1 MLWQAIV
8 NRQSFEFKKGGSLGL
23 LVIIGGYPDIGKGT
37 LTAVSGYL
45 LQRAGLRVAPIKYD
59 GFLNRQPGLLPDYHS
74 RAHFQYANEE
84 IFALEDGWAADNDLG
99 YHERFMDVAL
109 KRTHQLT
116 NGEAFEAVF
125 ERENS
130 AYYPTGE
137 ILNFN
142 HVRDVLKEWI
152 LGHLETNELVVL
164 ELGGTVGDRES
175 EVMFDAVQGLRR
187 RGEHVIAVAL
197 AAPYFPTSDAQGFA
211 ESRCTKLARQS
222 AGMARKLGLPPDVI
236 LLRASKGVT
245 VSASDRKYIAFEVGL
260 DASRIMACP
269 YTKSV
274 YELPSALIA
283 QGFAS
288 VLGELFGIDVPVTD
302 GPLEEYCRLQSRA
315 SDVLKVA
322 LPGKNRPSDSQVS
335 LEEALTHAA
344 TRRGAL
350 IERVWLEDLAESDS
364 ASRPE
369 LKGIDA
375 LVVPDV
381 LADTSLVTRALRLA
395 RETSLP
401 TLAISHGAD
410 LMVLEFAR
418 NVCGAEQAFIEE
430 LEEGQGDMKIFQ
442 AAPACGK
449 WPVYFKPDSLL
460 ARLYLMPEII
470 ERSRHNSWASESL
483 VHAVQE
489 RGLMLTGVGRDGT
502 PETFELPGHPFFIA
516 MKPRPEYQSRPMRP
530 NAPFLGL
537 IDAALARRK
546 RAKESS

>member
-175 EVMFDAVQGLRR
+175 EV
-187 RGEHVIAVAL
+187 
-197 AAPYFPTSDAQGFA
+197 
-211 ESRCTKLARQS
+211 
-222 AGMARKLGLPPDVI
+222 
-236 LLRASKGVT
+236 
-245 VSASDRKYIAFEVGL
+245 
-260 DASRIMACP
+260 
-269 YTKSV
+269 
-274 YELPSALIA
+274 
-283 QGFAS
+283 
-288 VLGELFGIDVPVTD
+288 
-302 GPLEEYCRLQSRA
+302 
-315 SDVLKVA
+315 
-322 LPGKNRPSDSQVS
+322 
-335 LEEALTHAA
+335 
-344 TRRGAL
+344 
-350 IERVWLEDLAESDS
+350 
-364 ASRPE
+364 
-369 LKGIDA
+369 
-375 LVVPDV
+375 
-381 LADTSLVTRALRLA
+381 
-395 RETSLP
+395 
-401 TLAISHGAD
+401 
-410 LMVLEFAR
+410 
-418 NVCGAEQAFIEE
+418 
-430 LEEGQGDMKIFQ
+430 
-442 AAPACGK
+442 
-449 WPVYFKPDSLL
+449 
-460 ARLYLMPEII
+460 
-470 ERSRHNSWASESL
+470 
-483 VHAVQE
+483 
-489 RGLMLTGVGRDGT
+489 
-502 PETFELPGHPFFIA
+502 
-516 MKPRPEYQSRPMRP
+516 
-530 NAPFLGL
+530 
-537 IDAALARRK
+537 
-546 RAKESS
+546 